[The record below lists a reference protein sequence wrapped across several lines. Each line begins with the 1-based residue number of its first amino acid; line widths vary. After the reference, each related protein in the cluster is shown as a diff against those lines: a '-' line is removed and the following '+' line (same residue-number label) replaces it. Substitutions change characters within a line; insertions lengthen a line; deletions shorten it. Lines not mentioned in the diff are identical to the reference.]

1 MKQRA
6 HMNSTEKKIARM
18 AVKEI
23 SAKLRTTNVT
33 RQFGFELLEADAD
46 RVVLRMRV
54 TPRHLQV
61 HGVVHG
67 GVTAALVDSAGGLS
81 VYLHLPPGSR
91 VATVEMKIN
100 YLEGIE
106 KGVVTAEARVIR
118 LGRHFAVVDCDV
130 READGRLCAKAL
142 MTFAVM
148 HRGPKTKGRRG

>member
-1 MKQRA
+1 
-6 HMNSTEKKIARM
+6 MNRTEKKIARL
-18 AVKEI
+18 AAKEL
-23 SAKLRTTNVT
+23 SAKLRTTNVI
-33 RQFGFELLEADAD
+33 RQFGFELLEADVHH
-46 RVVLRMRV
+46 VVLRMRV

-67 GVTAALVDSAGGLS
+67 GVMAALVDSAGGLS

-100 YLEGIE
+100 YLEGVE
-106 KGVVTAEARVIR
+106 KGIVKADARVIR

-130 READGRLCAKAL
+130 READGRMCAKAL